1 MLRRLSARSRVGLVW
16 LLLIAL
22 PTIAWSQGSG
32 GTINGTVTD
41 ATGAVIPGAVVTI
54 VHAETGVETTT
65 ETGINGVY
73 YVPNMAFGEYNIAAE
88 SDGFKRSEVQGLRLN
103 ANSEIQQS
111 FALEIG
117 AVTEVVEVNAAQVQV
132 QTTSGSVGSTVQHEQ
147 MMELPLAGR
156 NIFNLVNLVPGAY
169 RSRNGNISIGGG
181 RTRSAG
187 SFIDGINNT
196 RGGLGVQNI
205 EMVPPM
211 ESMQEFKVEVNSMGA
226 EYGRSSA
233 GVVQA
238 VTRSGN
244 NEIHGVMYDYVRND
258 VFDAISWNNKR
269 NENPTK
275 PKLRQNRG
283 GAGIRGPIVKNKTFY
298 AYTFDFFLN
307 PRDVNRIRSVGLPEW
322 RTGDFSTATQN
333 RRGNAVLVP
342 IFDPM
347 TRKAGSFVRP
357 RLSDR
362 FPNNRIPADRFDP
375 VAVKVLGYLPEANKV
390 PNNVANNN
398 GNWSEQVAL
407 NTDRHYHVGR
417 IDHNF
422 SDDWRVFLRTIWS
435 DTWVNNGYTQGYG
448 VADTNGNNSKQR
460 RQNWG
465 LHNSYTFSPNFF
477 VATIVGFNRVHLNN
491 TQGDCCETNYADLLG
506 IPGMEKGGE
515 SFPRMSFGGRV
526 PMTQVGGG
534 YAKRIAAFTNFDY
547 EANFTR
553 IAGNHTFKF
562 GGKYT
567 SFQGNELARPQP
579 SGNWNS
585 NGGAFTRS
593 WPQSG
598 GGNVNTGIGLADFML
613 GHIWTLNARVAAPIG
628 KRIKYWSGYFQDD
641 WRVTPR
647 LTLNIGMRYETET
660 PIYEVGGRMNG
671 FCEYCPQPLAGQN
684 GIPEGA
690 IGRVLFPNRDGTGK
704 YLWNWD
710 KNNFAPRFGFA
721 YKLKDDASMVLR
733 GGFGMFYGNPY
744 DRNSIQPGRAGFDN
758 IFARRAGINS
768 YLRDGLPVGA
778 LDDIP
783 ESELHGGFG
792 VTGSKFAT
800 SRIQYWNQDRE
811 MPYGQNFNIML
822 QTRWKGI
829 LWEFGGMANLARH
842 QNFNNINISQL
853 HPDDYAAANAPGL
866 SAAQKESFLPWQAWA
881 GREDQIQLMSPN
893 WGISNYFAGTFK
905 SERRYQNGLGWTVA
919 YTHVQWIDNVRFIG
933 NADTFGSN
941 FYPQTVYDLRNE
953 RASSASRLPHRIVF
967 APIFELPFGRN
978 KRWGQSWSKVL
989 DAIAGG
995 WQMSTISTLQSGG
1008 YIGATVDGGTNLKGD
1023 FTAGH
1028 VLRPNLTGA
1037 PFKSASQGMPANN
1050 VYGFQWLNDD
1060 AFAVPERYTLGD
1072 ASRMLPGIRG
1082 PALYD
1087 FDMMFAKN
1095 FRWTTGDKQWR
1106 AMLRAE
1112 MYSFTNT
1119 PQFNL
1124 PNRSVGSGNFGLVT
1138 NATGGRRVMEFGLR
1152 IDF

>member
-1 MLRRLSARSRVGLVW
+1 MRQRTLRGLRLAAASALLV
-16 LLLIAL
+16 AL
-22 PTIAWSQGSG
+22 PSLAFAQGSG

-41 ATGAVIPGAVVTI
+41 STGAVIPGAHVEVVN
-54 VHAETGVETTT
+54 AETGVVTST
-65 ETGINGVY
+65 ETGVNGVY
-73 YVPNMAFGEYNIAAE
+73 YLPNVPFGEYNIAAE
-88 SDGFKRSEVQGLRLN
+88 SDGFKRAEVNGLRLN
-103 ANSEIQQS
+103 AAAEIQQS
-111 FALEIG
+111 FALEVG

-132 QTTSGSVGSTVQHEQ
+132 QTTSGSVGSTVQVEQ

-169 RSRNGNISIGGG
+169 RSRNGQISIGGG

-187 SFIDGINNT
+187 SFIDGVNNT

-211 ESMQEFKVEVNSMGA
+211 ESMQEFRVEVNSMGA

-238 VTRSGN
+238 VTRGGN

-269 NENPTK
+269 NDNPTK

-283 GAGIRGPIVKNKTFY
+283 GGGIRGPIVKNKTFY

-307 PRDVNRIRSVGLPEW
+307 PRNVNRIRSVGRPEY
-322 RTGDFSTATQN
+322 RSGDFSEAT
-333 RRGNAVLVP
+333 RNAGGRAVHVP
-342 IFDPM
+342 IFDPA
-347 TRKAGSFVRP
+347 TRKAGSFIRP
-357 RLSDR
+357 RLADR
-362 FPNNRIPADRFDP
+362 FPNNIIPMSRFDP
-375 VAVKVLGYLPEANKV
+375 VAVNVLGYLPNPNKT
-390 PNNVANNN
+390 PNNLNNLA

-417 IDHNF
+417 VDHAF
-422 SDDWRVFLRTIWS
+422 SDKWRAFLRTIWS
-435 DTWVNNGYTQGYG
+435 DTWVENAYSQGYG
-448 VADTNGNNSKQR
+448 PADQNGNHSKQR

-465 LHNSYTFSPNFF
+465 LHNTYTFNPSFF
-477 VATIVGFNRVHLNN
+477 VAMIMGFNRVHLNN

-506 IPGMEKGGE
+506 LPGFEKGGE
-515 SFPRMSFGGRV
+515 GFPRMAFSGRV
-526 PMTQVGGG
+526 PMNPVGGG

-547 EANFTR
+547 EANFTQIR
-553 IAGNHTFKF
+553 GNHTFKY

-585 NGGAFTRS
+585 NGAFTRN
-593 WPQSG
+593 WPASG
-598 GGNVNTGIGLADFML
+598 GGNQNTGIGVADFLL
-613 GHIWTLNARVAAPIG
+613 GHVWNLTTRVAAPIG
-628 KRIKYWSGYFQDD
+628 KRIKYWSGYVQDD

-647 LTLNIGMRYETET
+647 LTLNIGVRYETET

-671 FCEYCPQPLAGQN
+671 FCEYCPHPLAGQN

-690 IGRVLFPNRDGTGK
+690 IGKVLFPNRDGTGK

-721 YKLKDDASMVLR
+721 LRLKEDASMVLR
-733 GGFGMFYGNPY
+733 GGYGIFYGNPY

-758 IFARRAGINS
+758 IFARRAGLNQFI
-768 YLRDGLPVGA
+768 RDGLPAGA

-783 ESELHGGFG
+783 EEELHGGFG
-792 VTGSKFAT
+792 STGTRFPTAN
-800 SRIQYWNQDRE
+800 IQYWNRNRE
-811 MPYGQNFNIML
+811 LPYSQNFNLTI
-822 QTRWKGI
+822 QARWKGI
-829 LWEFGGMANLARH
+829 LWEFGGMGALGRH
-842 QNFNNINISQL
+842 QNFNNININQL
-853 HPDDYAAANAPGL
+853 RPEDYAAANAPGL
-866 SAAQKESFLPWQAWA
+866 SAAQQESFLPWQAWEGTA
-881 GREDQIQLMSPN
+881 DQIQLMSPN
-893 WGISNYFAGTFK
+893 WGISNYYAGTFK
-905 SERRYQNGLGWTVA
+905 SEKRYQNGLGWTVA
-919 YTHVQWIDNVRFIG
+919 YTHTQWIDNIRFIG

-978 KRWGQSWSKVL
+978 KRWGKSWPKPL

-995 WQMSTISTLQSGG
+995 WQLSTISTMQSGG
-1008 YIGATVDGGTNLKGD
+1008 YVGATVDGGSEIKGD
-1023 FTAGH
+1023 FTFGH
-1028 VLRPNLTGA
+1028 VLRANVTGA
-1037 PFKSASQGMPANN
+1037 PFKSPNQGAPASG
-1050 VYGFQWLNDD
+1050 VYGFQWLNFD
-1060 AFAVPERYTLGD
+1060 AFEVPDRFTLGNS
-1072 ASRMLPGIRG
+1072 SRTLPGIRG

-1087 FDMMFAKN
+1087 FDVMLAKN
-1095 FRWTTGDKQWR
+1095 FYWGKDRSWR

-1112 MYSFTNT
+1112 AYSMTNT
-1119 PQFNL
+1119 PIFNL
-1124 PNRSVGSGNFGLVT
+1124 PNRAVGSGNFGLVT
-1138 NATGGRRVMEFGLR
+1138 NAVGGRRVMEFGLR